1 MPKTIYVVTH
11 PEATH
16 HVERLVGGWYDS
28 VLTANGRR
36 HAQVIARVLR
46 ARIPSDV
53 EAELFS
59 SDSLRARATAEAI
72 GESLGAHV
80 IADPRLREKSYGI
93 ADGRPQGWL
102 DTRFVPPPR
111 SGERLVHDEGISGA
125 ETKADFAA
133 RVFAAMAE
141 ITASDATHQVIV
153 THGFTLTFI
162 IAAWIGM
169 PLSAVGS
176 VNFRAEPGSVS
187 TLHEDD
193 HFHNRQVSALAE
205 RLAFYD

>member
-16 HVERLVGGWYDS
+16 HVERLVGGWHDS

-36 HAQVIARVLR
+36 DAQVIARVLR
-46 ARIPSDV
+46 TRIPSDV
-53 EAELFS
+53 PAELFS
-59 SDSLRARATAEAI
+59 SDSLRARTTAEAI
-72 GESLGAHV
+72 GESLGTDV
-80 IADPRLREKSYGI
+80 ITDPRLREKSYGI
-93 ADGRPQGWL
+93 ADGRPQSWL
-102 DTRFVPPPR
+102 DARFVPPPR
-111 SGERLVHDEGISGA
+111 SGERLVHDEGITAA
-125 ETKADFAA
+125 ETKAGFAA

-141 ITASDATHQVIV
+141 ITAGDATHQVIV

-169 PLSAVGS
+169 PLSAVGV
-176 VNFRAEPGSVS
+176 VNFRAAPGSIS

-193 HFHNRQVSALAE
+193 YFHNRQLSVLAE
-205 RLAFYD
+205 RVTSYD